1 MHLNIFVSQ
10 SCFLHCKGCY
20 SFSREEEKG
29 KMIPTDKLL
38 NFLEFAYNVGVNKV
52 TLCGGDPL
60 TREDIIELLEKI
72 KDIGFNISLD
82 TVGSPIIKNVVN
94 DRKITV
100 KKIDAEKIVNLVDII
115 GIPIDGS
122 TNEIFRRF
130 RQTKDDIV
138 NEQLEVCKELHKFG
152 ANICINTVAHKGNL
166 EDAQGLANLIKKID
180 YINKWQIFQYMP
192 LGKIGLKNRACFE
205 ITDRQFE
212 EFQTVV
218 LEVFD
223 KKIDK
228 VQFKDFNKRKNAY
241 MLIDN
246 SGNAWIPAIENLH
259 LSKSSYDLNEN
270 TIIGNITNQEDWY
283 RICSYLDNVQ
293 ADKLQDILRKGT
305 NMKNL
310 GNNLMNVIFENRGY
324 EKLQSI

>member
-20 SFSREEEKG
+20 SFSREEDKE
-29 KMIPTDKLL
+29 KMIPTDKLV

-72 KDIGFNISLD
+72 KNFGFNISLD

-94 DRKITV
+94 DRKITI
-100 KKIDAEKIVNLVDII
+100 KKIDAEKIANLVDII

-130 RQTKDDIV
+130 RQTKEDIV
-138 NEQLEVCKELHKFG
+138 NEQLAVCKELHNFG

-166 EDAQGLANLIKKID
+166 EDAQGLANLIKRID

-192 LGKIGLKNRACFE
+192 LGKFGLKNRACFE
-205 ITDRQFE
+205 ITDKQFA
-212 EFQTVV
+212 EFQTAV
-218 LEVFD
+218 LEVFG
-223 KKIDK
+223 KESDK

-246 SGNAWIPAIENLH
+246 SGNAWIPAIESLN

-270 TIIGNITNQEDWY
+270 TIIGNITNPEDWY
-283 RICSYLDNVQ
+283 EICSYIDNVQ
-293 ADKLQDILRKGT
+293 TDKLQDILAKGT

-310 GNNLMNVIFENRGY
+310 GNNFMKLISKNIGY